1 MTGPFGGR
9 AEAARAGVGLS
20 GAAEFDQTRAG
31 AQDAAVGAVEDPAD
45 VGGYGVQIGVGELR
59 IDGGAQLAGGEARA
73 TRHGAGCGRFRS
85 ASVSRRCSPGTTFL
99 LVQGAGEVGSKGLA
113 RPVREVSQG

>member
-1 MTGPFGGR
+1 MKDPFGGR
-9 AEAARAGVGLS
+9 AKAARAGVGLS

-59 IDGGAQLAGGEARA
+59 VDGGAQPASGEARA
-73 TRHGAGCGRFRS
+73 TRHGAGCGRSPERFREP
-85 ASVSRRCSPGTTFL
+85 A
-99 LVQGAGEVGSKGLA
+99 VQFWHDIPARAGGACGG
-113 RPVREVSQG
+113 